1 MKYKNFSVLA
11 TVFLTC
17 ISGDRM
23 NKESIG
29 GKRYEA

>member
-1 MKYKNFSVLA
+1 MKFKNFSVLA
-11 TVFLTC
+11 TVSLTC
-17 ISGDRM
+17 ISGYRM